1 MRYTSTYVY
10 QITGVIGCIEGER
23 EQAEICSV
31 QSCVVRKSRI
41 LVLHKTHTGTMS
53 SLCVPAL
60 NSLILTPGSSNAKL
74 VSLWSADCACEA
86 PRQRHELDRLLYA
99 SQAYLLPLALGVA

>member
-1 MRYTSTYVY
+1 MRYTGTYVY

-31 QSCVVRKSRI
+31 QSCVVRRI

-53 SLCVPAL
+53 SLRVPAL
-60 NSLILTPGSSNAKL
+60 KSLIFNPCLLQCK
-74 VSLWSADCACEA
+74 VSFPVVSACEA